1 MIIQSADLLRN
12 AHKLFVIFPKRKFS
26 ARTSIYN
33 VTQEPHSQ
41 GPARVPFGIEN
52 DDVVSWTWTISDFV
66 KKNQPQKAIGLF
78 KRMLM
83 SNQRPNYVTVLS
95 SIQASSSMGSEMLG
109 MEIHSFAVKMGFE
122 SETPIITALLGF
134 YSVWDMGSAFKLFL
148 LAPEKDVILWSA
160 TISAFVK
167 AGEYIMAIDLFKEM
181 QLCGVEPN
189 YVSILSVI
197 PACANLSDLRSGREL
212 HGLSIKRSFIS
223 HLNVQNSLLDMYAKC
238 GSLNESI
245 SIFENIERKDLVSW
259 KNIITGC
266 INNDCPRV
274 ALNYFQAMQIYCFEM
289 DERIIREVIGMSS
302 RLDDTKTG
310 QGIHSF
316 ALKSGFLECVS
327 VVTSLL
333 QMYATSGNIESA
345 RSLFDSLGQKDI
357 IAWSAMISAYAQT
370 YCKLALQWQH
380 KILEKLYMHSH
391 CGLEYEA
398 WNWFHVMEEKYDI
411 TPKLAH
417 YACMVDMLSRQGNVE
432 QALEFVNKMPIEP
445 DKRIWGA
452 VLAGCRKTHGSTLP
466 SPPPSTM
473 PTASLTAPSAS
484 LISLSPQISL
494 PIKSPPLSFVTAPL
508 TALPSTLPSTSLRHS
523 PAIMDTSGL
532 CLSLRLLRRFQI
544 LCLVSGND
552 GVLDRTGGLMTN
564 HEELLMMVDTREDV
578 VTNEVFERIKEGSR
592 AMAFARRML
601 SNLNSES
608 PLAGDCDLEEAVLC
622 FVLTNAVEVQD
633 SAGRSVGVAVYGPSF
648 SWNNHGCSPNCSCRF
663 STMPCSIFASPWCI
677 HPKYTDGDGGNGSEH
692 INTSSNFKFLS
703 SLGSEKECGPR
714 LFVRSIK
721 DIKKGEELLI
731 TYTDLLQPKVVRG

>member
-1 MIIQSADLLRN
+1 MHFSKKWSQI
-12 AHKLFVIFPKRKFS
+12 FV
-26 ARTSIYN
+26 
-33 VTQEPHSQ
+33 
-41 GPARVPFGIEN
+41 
-52 DDVVSWTWTISDFV
+52 
-66 KKNQPQKAIGLF
+66 
-78 KRMLM
+78 
-83 SNQRPNYVTVLS
+83 
-95 SIQASSSMGSEMLG
+95 
-109 MEIHSFAVKMGFE
+109 
-122 SETPIITALLGF
+122 
-134 YSVWDMGSAFKLFL
+134 
-148 LAPEKDVILWSA
+148 
-160 TISAFVK
+160 
-167 AGEYIMAIDLFKEM
+167 
-181 QLCGVEPN
+181 
-189 YVSILSVI
+189 
-197 PACANLSDLRSGREL
+197 
-212 HGLSIKRSFIS
+212 
-223 HLNVQNSLLDMYAKC
+223 
-238 GSLNESI
+238 
-245 SIFENIERKDLVSW
+245 
-259 KNIITGC
+259 
-266 INNDCPRV
+266 
-274 ALNYFQAMQIYCFEM
+274 
-289 DERIIREVIGMSS
+289 
-302 RLDDTKTG
+302 
-310 QGIHSF
+310 
-316 ALKSGFLECVS
+316 
-327 VVTSLL
+327 
-333 QMYATSGNIESA
+333 
-345 RSLFDSLGQKDI
+345 
-357 IAWSAMISAYAQT
+357 
-370 YCKLALQWQH
+370 
-380 KILEKLYMHSH
+380 
-391 CGLEYEA
+391 EA
-398 WNWFHVMEEKYDI
+398 
-411 TPKLAH
+411 
-417 YACMVDMLSRQGNVE
+417 
-432 QALEFVNKMPIEP
+432 
-445 DKRIWGA
+445 
-452 VLAGCRKTHGSTLP
+452 LP

-532 CLSLRLLRRFQI
+532 CLSLCLLRRFQI

-731 TYTDLLQPKVVRG
+731 TYTDLLQPKVVSRSCDKCSLHKQDLNVEFQEIINLTPNVWHILAEGGFLKLVKDPIDFKWIGSTELSVLAPPIHVADSSEMKSNAETEGAGLQALTM

>member
-95 SIQASSSMGSEMLG
+95 SIQASSFMGSEMLG
-109 MEIHSFAVKMGFE
+109 MEIHSFAVKMGFQ

-327 VVTSLL
+327 VVTALL

-398 WNWFHVMEEKYDI
+398 WNWFHAMEEKYDI

-452 VLAGCRKTHGSTLP
+452 VLAGCRKTHGSILVHRNLKRMDLEAKAK
-466 SPPPSTM
+466 PPI
-473 PTASLTAPSAS
+473 A
-484 LISLSPQISL
+484 
-494 PIKSPPLSFVTAPL
+494 
-508 TALPSTLPSTSLRHS
+508 TALHHAHRFSHCSLCFSHLPFAPNFCTHQVPASFLRYCSPHGSSIDSPILFSSAAFHLLRHS

-608 PLAGDCDLEEAVLC
+608 PLAGDCDLEEAVL
-622 FVLTNAVEVQD
+622 TNSVEVLNN
-633 SAGRSVGVAVYGPSF
+633 ALLHICFAMVYTSKV
-648 SWNNHGCSPNCSCRF
+648 H
-663 STMPCSIFASPWCI
+663 
-677 HPKYTDGDGGNGSEH
+677 TDGDGGNGSEH

-714 LFVRSIK
+714 PRLFVRSIK

>member
-160 TISAFVK
+160 MISAFVK

-327 VVTSLL
+327 VVTALL

-357 IAWSAMISAYAQT
+357 IAWSAMISAYAQSEQPSNALT
-370 YCKLALQWQH
+370 IFKWMQLEEKKANEFSFVSLLQACSSMAAQDFGEAVHAQVLKFGFTSNAFVASALIDMYCKFGKIHQGKAFFDEKSKKDLVCWSSMINGYGINGHGSEALECFLDMLSYGVQPNDVVF
-380 KILEKLYMHSH
+380 ISVLSACSH

-452 VLAGCRKTHGSTLP
+452 VLAGCRKTHGSSEISELV
-466 SPPPSTM
+466 
-473 PTASLTAPSAS
+473 AKQ
-484 LISLSPQISL
+484 LISLEPKNAS
-494 PIKSPPLSFVTAPL
+494 
-508 TALPSTLPSTSLRHS
+508 HY
-523 PAIMDTSGL
+523 
-532 CLSLRLLRRFQI
+532 
-544 LCLVSGND
+544 
-552 GVLDRTGGLMTN
+552 
-564 HEELLMMVDTREDV
+564 V
-578 VTNEVFERIKEGSR
+578 V
-592 AMAFARRML
+592 L
-601 SNLNSES
+601 SNLY
-608 PLAGDCDLEEAVLC
+608 ADQGKWEE
-622 FVLTNAVEVQD
+622 VEKLRQLINGKTRKKWMGY
-633 SAGRSVGVAVYGPSF
+633 SA
-648 SWNNHGCSPNCSCRF
+648 
-663 STMPCSIFASPWCI
+663 I
-677 HPKYTDGDGGNGSEH
+677 
-692 INTSSNFKFLS
+692 
-703 SLGSEKECGPR
+703 
-714 LFVRSIK
+714 
-721 DIKKGEELLI
+721 
-731 TYTDLLQPKVVRG
+731 